1 MANPAV
7 PEFVDLFRMASLQL
21 LTTLQLADVEYGK
34 VTSVNPLE
42 ITLDQ
47 KTKLTSK
54 YLTLTNAVKDH
65 SVDITVSWNTADNT
79 HKHLNGN
86 NGQPTA
92 DATHKHTISGRKRIT
107 IHNGLTLGE
116 RVLLLR
122 KAGGQDYIVLDRIDV
137 AKTTGESV

>member
-7 PEFVDLFRMASLQL
+7 PEFVDLFRMAALQL
-21 LTTLQLADVEYGK
+21 MTTLQLSNVEFGN

-47 KTKLTSK
+47 KTKLTSN
-54 YLTLTNAVKDH
+54 YLTLSNAVKDH
-65 SVDITVSWNTADNT
+65 SVDITVSWNTEDNT
-79 HKHLNGN
+79 HKHANGN

-92 DATHKHTISGRKRIT
+92 DVTHKHTISGRKRIT

-116 RVLLLR
+116 RVILLR
-122 KAGGQDYIVLDRIDV
+122 KQGGQEYVVLDRIDE